1 MTKMSQIFVKIEKI
15 EVVKKTMASIRK
27 QLEEANSIL
36 GKIKELKEQE
46 DKEVA
51 EWEQEVRNMQQT
63 LEQLDSS
70 LNAQ

>member
-1 MTKMSQIFVKIEKI
+1 MSQIFVKIEKI

>member
-36 GKIKELKEQE
+36 GKIKELK
-46 DKEVA
+46 
-51 EWEQEVRNMQQT
+51 
-63 LEQLDSS
+63 
-70 LNAQ
+70 